1 MQHADVKPS
10 NILLD
15 GELVPKISD
24 FGLSAGQ
31 QYTKEVVGCL
41 DYMDPMSIVSNR
53 LTPKS
58 DVYSFGV
65 VLLELICRKPA
76 VAGETRLTL
85 EYKRVYD
92 QDKSGKAIFDM
103 EIAQEESIPL
113 NEIGIIAMKC
123 LNENFEERP
132 AMESVASALVILRDT
147 WETKKK
153 KSYH

>member
-58 DVYSFGV
+58 DVYNFGV

-92 QDKSGKAIFDM
+92 QDKSG
-103 EIAQEESIPL
+103 
-113 NEIGIIAMKC
+113 
-123 LNENFEERP
+123 NFEERP
-132 AMESVASALVILRDT
+132 AMDSVASALVILRDT
-147 WETKKK
+147 WETKKRK
-153 KSYH
+153 GYH

>member
-24 FGLSAGQ
+24 FGLSVGQ

-58 DVYSFGV
+58 DVYNFGV

-92 QDKSGKAIFDM
+92 QDKSG
-103 EIAQEESIPL
+103 
-113 NEIGIIAMKC
+113 
-123 LNENFEERP
+123 NFEERP
-132 AMESVASALVILRDT
+132 AMDSVASALVILRDT
-147 WETKKK
+147 WETKKRK
-153 KSYH
+153 GYH

>member
-58 DVYSFGV
+58 DVYNFGV

-76 VAGETRLTL
+76 VAGESRLTL

-92 QDKSGKAIFDM
+92 QDKSG
-103 EIAQEESIPL
+103 
-113 NEIGIIAMKC
+113 
-123 LNENFEERP
+123 NFEERP
-132 AMESVASALVILRDT
+132 AMDSVASALVILRDT
-147 WETKKK
+147 WETKKRK
-153 KSYH
+153 GYH

>member
-15 GELVPKISD
+15 GELVPKILD
-24 FGLSAGQ
+24 FGLSKVFKAGQ

-58 DVYSFGV
+58 DVYNFGV

-76 VAGETRLTL
+76 VAGESRLTL

-92 QDKSGKAIFDM
+92 QDKSG
-103 EIAQEESIPL
+103 
-113 NEIGIIAMKC
+113 
-123 LNENFEERP
+123 NFEERP
-132 AMESVASALVILRDT
+132 AMDSVASALVILRDT
-147 WETKKK
+147 WETKKRK
-153 KSYH
+153 GYH